1 MQTLELFIMEFAI
14 IGNNYQG
21 DKIVYTK
28 NLIAALQERGAIIKM
43 CKDFYDNIYSIMN
56 IDLSA
61 VEIFEEMDQFTAD
74 VVVSMGGDG
83 TLLNAARFVGNRE
96 IPIIGIN
103 TGRLGFVANNS
114 PFEIDD
120 IIDDIYKKNYKLEDR
135 CVIQLCCNNEEILKP
150 YALNE
155 IAILKRDDAAMLTI
169 ETNVDNSILSTY
181 QSDGLII
188 STPTGS
194 TAYSLS
200 VGGPIIEPNSKT
212 LLITP
217 IAPHSLNVRPFV
229 LRDDVEIKLKV
240 KSRNHV
246 FLISI
251 DGVSYPSTES
261 TELTI
266 KKANH
271 TVKIIRRN
279 NHSFYDT
286 LRDKLLW
293 GADKR

>member
-1 MQTLELFIMEFAI
+1 MEFAI

-21 DKIVYTK
+21 EKIIYTE
-28 NLIAALQERGAIIKM
+28 NLINALQERSAKIKM
-43 CKDFYDNIYSIMN
+43 AKDYYNSIHTLLKAD
-56 IDLSA
+56 IS
-61 VEIFEEMDQFTAD
+61 EIELFDENDFTAD
-74 VVVSMGGDG
+74 VVISVGGDG
-83 TLLNAARFVGNRE
+83 TFLNAARCVGSRE

-120 IIDDIYKKNYKLEDR
+120 IIDDIYTKNYTIDNR
-135 CVIQLCCNNEEILKP
+135 CVLHLNCNGEKIKRP
-150 YALNE
+150 FALNE
-155 IAILKRDDAAMLTI
+155 IAVLKRDDASMISI
-169 ETNVDNSILSTY
+169 ETHVNNSYLSTY

-200 VGGPIIEPNSKT
+200 VGGPIIEPNSQT

-229 LRDDVEIKLKV
+229 IQDNVDIKLSV
-240 KSRNHV
+240 KSRNHN
-246 FLISI
+246 FLVSI
-251 DGVSYPSTES
+251 DGVSYTFNEN
-261 TELTI
+261 TKLTI
-266 KKANH
+266 SKATH
-271 TVKIIRRN
+271 YVKIIQRRN
-279 NHSFYDT
+279 HLFYDT